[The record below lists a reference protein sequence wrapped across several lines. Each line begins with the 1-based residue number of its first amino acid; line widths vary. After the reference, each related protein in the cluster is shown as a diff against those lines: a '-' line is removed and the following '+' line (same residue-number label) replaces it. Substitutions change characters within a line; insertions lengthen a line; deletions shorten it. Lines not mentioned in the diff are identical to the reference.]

1 MSMELDEKERE
12 MREITQENRR
22 ARPNPFRQGGVHP
35 AEKWAMRIVTVA
47 GTEETGTEAKAYA
60 TRERGTLNGF
70 IQIKPRIV
78 SNFPFQCDMSCD
90 PSSSSGN
97 QRFM

>member
-12 MREITQENRR
+12 MRKIAQENRR
-22 ARPNPFRQGGVHP
+22 MRLNPFRSGEVHP
-35 AEKWAMRIVTVA
+35 AEKWTMRKVTVA
-47 GTEETGTEAKAYA
+47 GTEEKGTEAKAYA

-78 SNFPFQCDMSCD
+78 SNLLVHCGVSCD

-97 QRFM
+97 HRFM